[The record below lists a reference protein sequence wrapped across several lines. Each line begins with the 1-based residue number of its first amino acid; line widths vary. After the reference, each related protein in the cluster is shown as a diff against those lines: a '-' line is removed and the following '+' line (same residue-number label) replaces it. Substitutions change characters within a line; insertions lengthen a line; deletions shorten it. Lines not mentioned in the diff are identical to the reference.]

1 MRIQLL
7 KDVVGR
13 LKEKRLYGSKNE
25 VLSVISQRENVL
37 IVKGKRENFPVTI
50 SDVKIIEQ

>member
-1 MRIQLL
+1 MRVQLL

-25 VLSVISQRENVL
+25 VLNVISQRGDVL
-37 IVKGKRENFPVTI
+37 IVKGKRENFPVNI
-50 SDVKIIEQ
+50 EDVKIIEQ